1 MESEKVLLNMKMEK
15 IEEDEDDYSFGSYS
29 CNNLGVFKRKN
40 VFIVLISEYMWQL
53 DNRTG

>member
-1 MESEKVLLNMKMEK
+1 MEPEKVLLNMKMEK

-29 CNNLGVFKRKN
+29 CNNIGVFKRKN